1 MADAADEAE
10 AIQAVQIAASIAY
23 HRKQLAQPSTG
34 LCAVCGDPIAPAR
47 LAALASARACIKCAS
62 KRTTP

>member
-10 AIQAVQIAASIAY
+10 AIQAVQMAASIAY

-34 LCAVCGDPIAPAR
+34 LCVACGEAIAPAR
-47 LAALASARACIKCAS
+47 LAALPSARTCITCA
-62 KRTTP
+62 R